1 MSVYIGGVLT
11 WDTGLT
17 PREQA
22 CKMNE
27 EVMEVFSA
35 IEDATCYSHEDG
47 FVEPRFSA
55 ALAAPVI
62 DECCDVI
69 TATCNLL
76 APLGITDLREAMERC
91 SERNRARGRL

>member
-1 MSVYIGGVLT
+1 MSVYVGGVQT
-11 WDTGLT
+11 WETGIT

-35 IEDATCYSHEDG
+35 IERCEGEDLDPEAWHG
-47 FVEPRFSA
+47 SDSMHFRV
-55 ALAAPVI
+55 V

-69 TATCNLL
+69 TAACNLL
-76 APLGITDLREAMERC
+76 AKIGVTDLREAMESC
-91 SERNRARGRL
+91 AERQRERGRL